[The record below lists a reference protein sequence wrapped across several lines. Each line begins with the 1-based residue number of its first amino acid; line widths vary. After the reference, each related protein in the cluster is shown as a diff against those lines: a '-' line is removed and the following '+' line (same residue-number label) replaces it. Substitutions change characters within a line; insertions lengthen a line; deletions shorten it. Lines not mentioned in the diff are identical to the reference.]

1 MNGAAVAINN
11 LARDLPS
18 TRPSTWWR
26 NIRGGWNWDGNNI
39 STNNIEHPYGG
50 AVYYNVARSNGLS
63 FWASAPVTVAGSLMW
78 ELFGEPVPPSL
89 NDVIITSLSG
99 ITLGEATRRLSTLVL
114 NNHARGIDRVW
125 RETAVLFFNP
135 GMGLDRLSRGQ
146 TWQQRAN
153 PPDRRP
159 ENLRAILAVGARRL
173 TLPVSGT
180 SPTRMNVA
188 VATFDLQYGDPFG
201 GTKVH
206 PFSSFTFRTELA
218 TGPSTTV
225 TELGTR
231 GILAA
236 LGRREGADAPCVRR
250 VHRLRVP
257 VERGLPVF
265 AAELRHRIAVA
276 HREQRLAAQHRH
288 QRGAA
293 AAGGQFRSLR

>member
-1 MNGAAVAINN
+1 MSPHPSPRHSPRDSARQASAPDTAASAPADSVRWPAYQEPRPQVARAFAGLIIVNGAAVAINN

-26 NIRGGWNWDGNNI
+26 NLRGGWNWDGNNI

-50 AVYYNVARSNGLS
+50 AVYYNIARSNGLS

-173 TLPVSGT
+173 TLPV
-180 SPTRMNVA
+180 P
-188 VATFDLQYGDPFG
+188 
-201 GTKVH
+201 
-206 PFSSFTFRTELA
+206 
-218 TGPSTTV
+218 
-225 TELGTR
+225 
-231 GILAA
+231 
-236 LGRREGADAPCVRR
+236 
-250 VHRLRVP
+250 
-257 VERGLPVF
+257 
-265 AAELRHRIAVA
+265 A
-276 HREQRLAAQHRH
+276 HRRRA
-288 QRGAA
+288 
-293 AAGGQFRSLR
+293 